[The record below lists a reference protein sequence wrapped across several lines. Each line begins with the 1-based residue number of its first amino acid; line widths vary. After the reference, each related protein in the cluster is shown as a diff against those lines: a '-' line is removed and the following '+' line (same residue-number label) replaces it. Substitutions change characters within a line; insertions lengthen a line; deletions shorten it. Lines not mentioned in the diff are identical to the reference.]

1 MVVVLKPGFLKKK
14 LVKIIRKIVNA
25 IRVIMEFS

>member
-1 MVVVLKPGFLKKK
+1 MVVVLKPGFFKKK